1 MKMRTKE
8 PGRANVVG
16 KSIEML
22 RKKKGIKQSDFIAR
36 LQAAGLDIDPSSYS
50 KLEGQFRHA
59 TDIEL
64 YYIAK
69 ILNVPISE
77 LFKAFEGEE

>member
-1 MKMRTKE
+1 MQ
-8 PGRANVVG
+8 AVG
-16 KSIEML
+16 P
-22 RKKKGIKQSDFIAR
+22 
-36 LQAAGLDIDPSSYS
+36 DIDPSSYS

-59 TDIEL
+59 TDIEI

-77 LFKAFEGEE
+77 LFKAFEKEE